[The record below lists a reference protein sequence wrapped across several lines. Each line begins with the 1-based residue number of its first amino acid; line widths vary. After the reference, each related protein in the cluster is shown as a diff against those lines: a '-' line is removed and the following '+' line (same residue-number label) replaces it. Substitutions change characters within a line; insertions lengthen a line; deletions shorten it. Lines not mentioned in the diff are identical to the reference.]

1 MKQVFSITLRT
12 AEGILKV
19 VNVLIDGK
27 VRDAMTH
34 AETANPGSEAI
45 SGNPV
50 CVVHLEVA

>member
-1 MKQVFSITLRT
+1 MRSRRVRT

-34 AETANPGSEAI
+34 AETANPGAEAI